1 MSLFRTAVTAST
13 RALLKPNPSSR
24 WFLQTLSPSSIAI
37 RSFATTDEKT
47 DFSKLLKNANP
58 DRIQGIVVN
67 PESVGNKIL
76 PGNLI
81 YKKYKWSG
89 NTRKVPMELEHGY
102 FWMIGDLKRTE
113 NRPTLSN
120 DTMIPESDAQHFPVL
135 KGLKSL
141 SGNVVDL
148 PFCLMDNDG
157 ELDVVVLKTML
168 LRLTTRCTFVL
179 ISLLIR
185 FSTQRM
191 VINSL
196 NVHWWLFL
204 FATLD
209 TNF

>member
-1 MSLFRTAVTAST
+1 MTASM
-13 RALLKPNPSSR
+13 RCSLHKPNLSSR
-24 WFLQTLSPSSIAI
+24 WLRLPLPPSSIAI
-37 RSFATTDEKT
+37 RSFANTTDDDDKT

-58 DRIQGIVVN
+58 DRIQGIEVN

-76 PGNLI
+76 PGNLV

-113 NRPTLSN
+113 NKPTLSN
-120 DTMIPESDAQHFPVL
+120 DTVIPEGDAQHFPVL

-157 ELDVVVLKTML
+157 ELLYV
-168 LRLTTRCTFVL
+168 
-179 ISLLIR
+179 
-185 FSTQRM
+185 Q
-191 VINSL
+191 
-196 NVHWWLFL
+196 
-204 FATLD
+204 
-209 TNF
+209 